1 MINFKKNSTI
11 IEIDDPILGERLA
24 THISA
29 DTDLLKD
36 VSFQVLME
44 LEKSN
49 LVDIQ
54 EGWLG
59 TEPDVIAC
67 YIMVPIYPQR
77 LSFLKDNQTLVE
89 EDSDYQY

>member
-1 MINFKKNSTI
+1 MIKLEKNTTI

-24 THISA
+24 THITA

-77 LSFLKDNQTLVE
+77 LRFSNDDQTLVE
-89 EDSDYQY
+89 EDSDYPY

>member
-1 MINFKKNSTI
+1 MIKFAKNTTI

-49 LVDIQ
+49 LMDIE

-59 TEPDVIAC
+59 TEPDVIHC
-67 YIMVPIYPQR
+67 YMMIPIYPQR
-77 LSFLKDNQTLVE
+77 FSFLKDDQTLVE

>member
-1 MINFKKNSTI
+1 MIKFDKNTTI
-11 IEIDDPILGERLA
+11 IEIDDPELGERLA
-24 THISA
+24 THITA
-29 DTDLLKD
+29 DKDLLKD

-59 TEPDVIAC
+59 TEPDVIHC
-67 YIMVPIYPQR
+67 YMMIPIYPQR
-77 LSFLKDNQTLVE
+77 VTFLTDDQTLVE
-89 EDSDYQY
+89 EDSDYPY